1 MRKND
6 RSLSKSQL
14 IQLVKLRQLQIAAL
28 GEAIKAKG
36 LAVKILANGLYE
48 LIETPK
54 ETPSEANSPTA

>member
-14 IQLVKLRQLQIAAL
+14 IQLIKLRQLQIAAL

-36 LAVKILANGLYE
+36 FAIKILPNGLYE
-48 LIETPK
+48 LVEPQK
-54 ETPSEANSPTA
+54 ETPSEANSPAA